1 MAGRRLNCGRS
12 GRRNPAI
19 AADAAGARGRTAR
32 RRPSRFAPASA
43 REISPGFTSR
53 RGVAI
58 KTWPFKGLRRLAET
72 PPEWNVQ
79 VSGIKQLFR
88 REYKRGS
95 TLRAENPV
103 GTVAKR
109 NKIAF
114 IGAGNVGATCAHLC
128 FLRSLGDI
136 LLYDI
141 IDGLPQGK
149 ALDMLESAP
158 VLGVDVNVGGSTDIK
173 DIAGADCIVVTSGSP
188 RKPGMSRDDLLK
200 INAGVMNIVGKAIK
214 EHAPG
219 AFVIVVTNPLD
230 AMVTQIK
237 RVSGLPKNRIVGQAG
252 VLDSARYRT
261 FLAAELNVSVDSVR
275 AMVLG
280 GHGDDMVPIR
290 SYTTVGGQ
298 PVEKLIAAQRLE
310 EIEVRTRNGGAE
322 IVNLMKTSSYYAAG
336 SAVYRMVEAYMLDRK
351 EVLPAAAYLEGEYGV
366 NGLFAGVPVVIG
378 GGGVERIVQIDLTA
392 AEKKAFDSSVAHV
405 RELVEAMDKAIAG

>member
-1 MAGRRLNCGRS
+1 
-12 GRRNPAI
+12 
-19 AADAAGARGRTAR
+19 
-32 RRPSRFAPASA
+32 
-43 REISPGFTSR
+43 
-53 RGVAI
+53 VATR
-58 KTWPFKGLRRLAET
+58 K
-72 PPEWNVQ
+72 
-79 VSGIKQLFR
+79 
-88 REYKRGS
+88 
-95 TLRAENPV
+95 
-103 GTVAKR
+103 
-109 NKIAF
+109 KIAF

-136 LLYDI
+136 VLYDI

-158 VLGVDVNVGGSTDIK
+158 VLGVDVSVIGTTEIK
-173 DIAGADCIVVTSGSP
+173 DIADADCIVVTSGSP

-200 INAGVMNIVGKAIK
+200 INAGVMNTVGQAIK
-214 EHAPG
+214 QHAPE
-219 AFVIVVTNPLD
+219 AFVIAVTNPLD
-230 AMVTQIK
+230 AMVTQLK
-237 RVSGLPKNRIVGQAG
+237 RVTGLSKQRIVGQAG

-261 FLAAELNVSVDSVR
+261 FLAAELDVSVSSVN

-298 PVEKLIAAQRLE
+298 PVDKLIKGPRLD

-336 SAVYRMVEAYMLDRK
+336 TAVFRMVEAFALDRK
-351 EVLPAAAYLEGEYGV
+351 EVLPAAAFLEGEYGV

-392 AEKKAFDSSVAHV
+392 AEKKAFESSVAHV
-405 RELVEAMDKAIAG
+405 RELVEAMDKVIGA

>member
-1 MAGRRLNCGRS
+1 
-12 GRRNPAI
+12 
-19 AADAAGARGRTAR
+19 
-32 RRPSRFAPASA
+32 
-43 REISPGFTSR
+43 
-53 RGVAI
+53 VATR
-58 KTWPFKGLRRLAET
+58 K
-72 PPEWNVQ
+72 
-79 VSGIKQLFR
+79 
-88 REYKRGS
+88 
-95 TLRAENPV
+95 
-103 GTVAKR
+103 
-109 NKIAF
+109 KIAF

-136 LLYDI
+136 ILYDI
-141 IDGLPQGK
+141 IEGLPQGK

-158 VLGVDVNVGGSTDIK
+158 VLGVDVSVIGTTDIK

-200 INAGVMNIVGKAIK
+200 INAGVMNTVGAAIK
-214 EHAPG
+214 QHAPE
-219 AFVIVVTNPLD
+219 AFVIAVTNPLD
-230 AMVTQIK
+230 AMVTQLK
-237 RVSGLPKNRIVGQAG
+237 RVTGLPKNRIVGQAG

-261 FLAAELNVSVDSVR
+261 FLAAELDVSVSSIN

-280 GHGDDMVPIR
+280 GHGDDMVPVR

-298 PVEKLIAAQRLE
+298 PVDKLIAAARLE

-336 SAVYRMVEAYMLDRK
+336 SAVYRMVEAFILDRK

-378 GGGVERIVQIDLTA
+378 GDGVERIMQIDLTA
-392 AEKKAFDSSVAHV
+392 AEKKAFESSVAHV
-405 RELVEAMDKAIAG
+405 HELVEAMDKVIGG

>member
-1 MAGRRLNCGRS
+1 M
-12 GRRNPAI
+12 
-19 AADAAGARGRTAR
+19 
-32 RRPSRFAPASA
+32 
-43 REISPGFTSR
+43 
-53 RGVAI
+53 
-58 KTWPFKGLRRLAET
+58 
-72 PPEWNVQ
+72 
-79 VSGIKQLFR
+79 
-88 REYKRGS
+88 
-95 TLRAENPV
+95 
-103 GTVAKR
+103 AKR
-109 NKIAF
+109 KKIAF

-149 ALDMLESAP
+149 ALDMRESAP
-158 VLGVDVNVGGSTDIK
+158 VLGVDVNFAGSTDIK

-200 INAGVMNIVGKAIK
+200 INAGVMNAVGKAIK
-214 EHAPG
+214 DHAPE

-237 RVSGLPKNRIVGQAG
+237 RVTGLPKNRIVGQAG

-261 FLAAELNVSVDSVR
+261 FLATELNVSVTSVS

-290 SYTTVGGQ
+290 SYTTIGGQ
-298 PVEKLIAAQRLE
+298 PIEKLIDAKRLE

-351 EVLPAAAYLEGEYGV
+351 EVIPAAAYLEGEYGV

-392 AEKKAFDSSVAHV
+392 AEKHAFDSSVAHV

>member
-1 MAGRRLNCGRS
+1 
-12 GRRNPAI
+12 
-19 AADAAGARGRTAR
+19 
-32 RRPSRFAPASA
+32 
-43 REISPGFTSR
+43 
-53 RGVAI
+53 
-58 KTWPFKGLRRLAET
+58 
-72 PPEWNVQ
+72 
-79 VSGIKQLFR
+79 
-88 REYKRGS
+88 
-95 TLRAENPV
+95 
-103 GTVAKR
+103 VAKR
-109 NKIAF
+109 KKIAF

-200 INAGVMNIVGKAIK
+200 INAGVMNTVGKAIK
-214 EHAPG
+214 EYAPD

-237 RVSGLPKNRIVGQAG
+237 RVTGLPKNRIVGQAG

-261 FLAAELNVSVDSVR
+261 FLAAELNVSVESVS

-298 PVEKLIAAQRLE
+298 PVDKLIDAKRLE

-378 GGGVERIVQIDLTA
+378 GGGVERIVQIELTP

>member
-1 MAGRRLNCGRS
+1 M
-12 GRRNPAI
+12 
-19 AADAAGARGRTAR
+19 
-32 RRPSRFAPASA
+32 
-43 REISPGFTSR
+43 
-53 RGVAI
+53 
-58 KTWPFKGLRRLAET
+58 
-72 PPEWNVQ
+72 
-79 VSGIKQLFR
+79 
-88 REYKRGS
+88 
-95 TLRAENPV
+95 
-103 GTVAKR
+103 AKR
-109 NKIAF
+109 KKIAF

-158 VLGVDVNVGGSTDIK
+158 VLGVDVNVGGSIEIK

-200 INAGVMNIVGKAIK
+200 INAGVMNTVGKAIK
-214 EHAPG
+214 EYAPD

-237 RVSGLPKNRIVGQAG
+237 RVTGLPKNRIVGQAG

-261 FLAAELNVSVDSVR
+261 FLAAELNVSVESVS

-298 PVEKLIAAQRLE
+298 PVDKLIDAKRLE

-378 GGGVERIVQIDLTA
+378 GGGVERIVQIELTP

>member
-1 MAGRRLNCGRS
+1 
-12 GRRNPAI
+12 
-19 AADAAGARGRTAR
+19 
-32 RRPSRFAPASA
+32 
-43 REISPGFTSR
+43 
-53 RGVAI
+53 VATR
-58 KTWPFKGLRRLAET
+58 K
-72 PPEWNVQ
+72 
-79 VSGIKQLFR
+79 
-88 REYKRGS
+88 
-95 TLRAENPV
+95 
-103 GTVAKR
+103 
-109 NKIAF
+109 KIAF

-136 LLYDI
+136 VLYDI

-158 VLGVDVNVGGSTDIK
+158 VLGVDVSVIGTTEIK

-200 INAGVMNIVGKAIK
+200 INAGVMNTVGQAIK
-214 EHAPG
+214 QHAPE
-219 AFVIVVTNPLD
+219 AFVIAVTNPLD
-230 AMVTQIK
+230 AMVTQLK
-237 RVSGLPKNRIVGQAG
+237 RVTGLSKQRIVGQAG

-261 FLAAELNVSVDSVR
+261 FLAAELDVSVSSVN

-298 PVEKLIAAQRLE
+298 PVDKLIKGPRLD

-336 SAVYRMVEAYMLDRK
+336 TAVFRMVEAFVLDRK

-392 AEKKAFDSSVAHV
+392 AEKKAFESSVAHV
-405 RELVEAMDKAIAG
+405 RELVEAMDKVIGA

>member
-1 MAGRRLNCGRS
+1 MR
-12 GRRNPAI
+12 
-19 AADAAGARGRTAR
+19 
-32 RRPSRFAPASA
+32 
-43 REISPGFTSR
+43 
-53 RGVAI
+53 
-58 KTWPFKGLRRLAET
+58 K
-72 PPEWNVQ
+72 
-79 VSGIKQLFR
+79 
-88 REYKRGS
+88 
-95 TLRAENPV
+95 
-103 GTVAKR
+103 
-109 NKIAF
+109 KIAF

-136 LLYDI
+136 VLYDI

-158 VLGVDVNVGGSTDIK
+158 VLGVDVSVIGTTDIA
-173 DIAGADCIVVTSGSP
+173 DIKGADCIVVTSGSP

-200 INAGVMNIVGKAIK
+200 INAGVMNTVGQAIK
-214 EHAPG
+214 QHAPG
-219 AFVIVVTNPLD
+219 AFVIAVTNPLD
-230 AMVTQIK
+230 AMVTQLK
-237 RVSGLPKNRIVGQAG
+237 RVTGLPKDRIVGQAG

-261 FLAAELNVSVDSVR
+261 FLAAELDVSVSSVN

-298 PVEKLIAAQRLE
+298 PVDKLIKGPRLD

-336 SAVYRMVEAYMLDRK
+336 SAVYRMVEAFILDRK

-366 NGLFAGVPVVIG
+366 DGLFAGVPVVIG
-378 GGGVERIVQIDLTA
+378 GGGVERIMQIDLTA
-392 AEKKAFDSSVAHV
+392 AEKKAFESSVAHV
-405 RELVEAMDKAIAG
+405 RELVEAMDKVIGG